1 MVLSKFW
8 NWDWRF
14 SWKLKTDQHWYTE
27 MDEITKFIAHNVCV
41 MRQGLVPLGKPKYI
55 FMLKWMKSQSLSH
68 TICVMS
74 QGLVPLGKPTY
85 IFTFKWMKSQSLAHT
100 MCVMSQRP
108 SSPRKAHIYS
118 YIEMDEITKF
128 ISRNVCHEPKA

>member
-1 MVLSKFW
+1 
-8 NWDWRF
+8 
-14 SWKLKTDQHWYTE
+14 
-27 MDEITKFIAHNVCV
+27 
-41 MRQGLVPLGKPKYI
+41 VPLGSLVHLGKPTYI
-55 FMLKWMKSQSLSH
+55 LTLKWMKSQSLSR
-68 TICVMS
+68 TMCVMS
-74 QGLVPLGKPTY
+74 QGLVPLGKPIY
-85 IFTFKWMKSQSLAHT
+85 ILTLKWMKSQSLSHA